1 VTEGPASLA
10 VKEEGVAPRRR
21 TENAVSEAEPLLR
34 VARSKLHAEIVERLE
49 LGQHLLD
56 RCVPS
61 ADGVNQIGVNQT
73 RDDYYTWDE
82 FNEQLLRSRFTSGK
96 VADTYRGVIMASF
109 GPGSPQQELHRL
121 HEDINRKRRQLE
133 SIREQ
138 LPLYESEVEETAGDD
153 WTKALARALGGTKVF
168 IVHGHDGSVKLE
180 VADFLQRITGER
192 PIILHEKADSGRT
205 VIEKFEDYAS
215 EAGFAVVLL
224 TADDVGSA
232 KGAAS
237 LNPRARQNVV
247 LELGFFY
254 AALGRGRVVALYED
268 GVEIP
273 SDIMGVLYKP
283 LSGNW
288 HTELAKELRAAEIDI
303 DPAKLF

>member
-1 VTEGPASLA
+1 
-10 VKEEGVAPRRR
+10 
-21 TENAVSEAEPLLR
+21 LLR
-34 VARSKLHAEIVERLE
+34 VARAQLDAEIAERLE
-49 LGQHLLD
+49 LGQQLAD
-56 RCVPS
+56 RPVTNF
-61 ADGVNQIGVNQT
+61 DEYKQT
-73 RDDYYTWDE
+73 GDAYQTWHEYT
-82 FNEQLLRSRFTSGK
+82 EQLLKARFTSGK
-96 VADTYRGVIMASF
+96 LADTFRGLNRGGRPDRNDF
-109 GPGSPQQELHRL
+109 PQM
-121 HEDINRKRRQLE
+121 RRWLE
-133 SIREQ
+133 SLRQQ
-138 LPLYESEVEETAGDD
+138 LPLYGSEVEETAAGDL
-153 WTKALARALGGTKVF
+153 WAGAPQGTKVF

-205 VIEKFEDYAS
+205 IIEKFEDHAS

-232 KGAAS
+232 KGTAT

-254 AALGRGRVVALYED
+254 GALGRGRVVALYEE

-288 HTELAKELRAAEIDI
+288 HTELAKELRAAGIDI
-303 DPAKLF
+303 DPGKLF